1 VRHSRIH
8 PSGWWGRPRAIV
20 HCGPDE
26 QDVYES
32 QNVSREP
39 VQLKIV
45 HLAAKKQPM
54 RTENRNTILVLNGEI
69 QNRQEPRWEL
79 EQAPYTFNRRTGT
92 EVVLRVFRAWDVK
105 SLGREAAR
113 TTPRAQRIEMEQ
125 CSWLLCLRG
134 PSGEGTHT

>member
-1 VRHSRIH
+1 
-8 PSGWWGRPRAIV
+8 
-20 HCGPDE
+20 
-26 QDVYES
+26 
-32 QNVSREP
+32 
-39 VQLKIV
+39 
-45 HLAAKKQPM
+45 M
-54 RTENRNTILVLNGEI
+54 RTENRNTILVLNGKI

-79 EQAPYTFNRRTGT
+79 EQALYTFNCRTGT

-134 PSGEGTHT
+134 PSEEGTHT